1 MIVVVMVMPTIVVMV
16 IVMMMMVVLIVVG
29 MAGVRF
35 RKTELRGGHPGPQ
48 HTIGGNRPDFDG
60 EAPEGLS
67 QFVNRQ
73 SEIEYGAQNH
83 VP

>member
-1 MIVVVMVMPTIVVMV
+1 MIVVVMVMSTSIVMV
-16 IVMMMMVVLIVVG
+16 IVMMMMVVLIVMG

-35 RKTELRGGHPGPQ
+35 RKTELRGSHPGPQ
-48 HTIGGNRPDFDG
+48 YTIGGYRPDFDG
-60 EAPEGLS
+60 EAAEGFS

-73 SEIEYGAQNH
+73 SEIEHGAENH